1 MFRGLETETSIEE
14 NLFYFNQIL
23 IPSKTIVR
31 VVGKQPIAEPSNHRK
46 MALRGLCFEFRCPS
60 GAKIDA
66 SKYPSDGHLGLFNF
80 YSLLENKS
88 FDSFEYVH
96 WDSKNDFLI
105 FNIIFLS
112 YC

>member
-66 SKYPSDGHLGLFNF
+66 SKYPSDGHLGTAAEGLPYRYISVEHDMINLS
-80 YSLLENKS
+80 SLNK
-88 FDSFEYVH
+88 
-96 WDSKNDFLI
+96 
-105 FNIIFLS
+105 
-112 YC
+112 

>member
-1 MFRGLETETSIEE
+1 MFKSTLLHVFDMFRGLETETSIEE

-60 GAKIDA
+60 RAKIDA
-66 SKYPSDGHLGLFNF
+66 SKYPSDGHLGV
-80 YSLLENKS
+80 YIE
-88 FDSFEYVH
+88 DEYYT
-96 WDSKNDFLI
+96 KNE
-105 FNIIFLS
+105 
-112 YC
+112 YR